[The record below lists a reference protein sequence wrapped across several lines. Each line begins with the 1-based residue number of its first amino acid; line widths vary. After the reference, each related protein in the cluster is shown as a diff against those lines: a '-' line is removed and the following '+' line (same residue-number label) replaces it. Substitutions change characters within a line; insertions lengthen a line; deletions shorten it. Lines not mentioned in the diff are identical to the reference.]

1 MIEPE
6 DAANREIECWIGKAS
21 AMPIKKLKDHLDG
34 EKIKYVTISH
44 SPAFTAMEVAESAHV
59 PGRALAKTVMVKLD
73 GRMAMAVL
81 PSTRKV
87 DLNLLRESAGAE
99 EAKLATEAEFKS
111 LFPDCETGAMPPF
124 GNLYGMEVYVAPKL
138 TEDEQIG
145 FNAGS
150 HTEAIRMK
158 YGDFRRLVNPKVVRM
173 TD

>member
-1 MIEPE
+1 
-6 DAANREIECWIGKAS
+6 
-21 AMPIKKLKDHLDG
+21 MPIKKLKDHLDSQR
-34 EKIKYVTISH
+34 IKYVTISH

-87 DLNLLRESAGAE
+87 DLNLLRESAVAE
-99 EAKLATEAEFKS
+99 EAMLATEAEFKS

-124 GNLYGMEVYVAPKL
+124 GNLYGMDVYVSPSLA
-138 TEDEQIG
+138 EDDQIA

-150 HTEAIRMK
+150 HTEVMK
-158 YGDFRRLVNPKVVRM
+158 LAYQDFERLVKPRAVRM
-173 TD
+173 TE

>member
-1 MIEPE
+1 MIELE

-87 DLNLLRESAGAE
+87 ALNLLRESVSAQ
-99 EAKLATEAEFKS
+99 EAKLASEAEWRS
-111 LFPDCETGAMPPF
+111 LFPDCDTGAMPPLAKF
-124 GNLYGMEVYVAPKL
+124 
-138 TEDEQIG
+138 
-145 FNAGS
+145 
-150 HTEAIRMK
+150 
-158 YGDFRRLVNPKVVRM
+158 
-173 TD
+173 